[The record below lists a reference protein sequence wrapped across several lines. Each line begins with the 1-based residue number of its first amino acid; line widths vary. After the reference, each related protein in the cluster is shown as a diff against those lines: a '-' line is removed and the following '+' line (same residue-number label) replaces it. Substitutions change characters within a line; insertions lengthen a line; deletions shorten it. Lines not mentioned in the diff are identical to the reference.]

1 MIVRI
6 LTEGQ
11 YELDAAHR
19 DRLNSIDNQLVA
31 IVEGNDEAA
40 FDKTFQDLLTFV
52 RSQGRRLADS
62 ELAPSDV
69 VLPAPDSTFA
79 EIKDLFVGE
88 GLVPD

>member
-11 YELDAAHR
+11 YELDGAKR
-19 DRLNSIDNQLVA
+19 ERLNSLDNQLVA
-31 IVEGNDEAA
+31 IVERGDEAG
-40 FDKTFQDLLTFV
+40 FDKAFRDLVEFV